1 MAAQRAVVAER
12 IAHLTPREQQIMD
25 LLALG
30 HSSKEI
36 AATLKI
42 SVRTVEGHR
51 RVVLRKMAV
60 SSAAHLARA
69 VARLDSK

>member
-1 MAAQRAVVAER
+1 
-12 IAHLTPREQQIMD
+12 MD

-30 HSSKEI
+30 NSSKEI

-60 SSAAHLARA
+60 PSAAHLARA
-69 VARLDSK
+69 VARLDRT

>member
-1 MAAQRAVVAER
+1 VVDA
-12 IAHLTPREQQIMD
+12 IARLTSRELQVMD

-30 HSSKEI
+30 RSSKEI

-42 SVRTVEGHR
+42 SIRTIDGHR
-51 RVVLRKMAV
+51 RAVLGKMGV

-69 VARLDSK
+69 VARLDRT